1 MARAPTLWYTHI
13 NRQKIDQN
21 RKHKTTEPV
30 ITIKRGK
37 SGKAVYAHEVE
48 FPAGSRL
55 VYSGE
60 ETPILP
66 CGARAVIISPLAPT
80 VIR

>member
-1 MARAPTLWYTHI
+1 MTRPVLYYTHI
-13 NRQKIDQN
+13 NRQKIDSNRN
-21 RKHKTTEPV
+21 RKTNEPV

-37 SGKAVYAHEVE
+37 SGKPIYAHEVE

-55 VYSGE
+55 VYSGQE
-60 ETPILP
+60 KPILP
-66 CGARAVIISPLAPT
+66 CGARAVIISPEAPT